1 MKNRRAASVAPVGV
15 LFSLASISSV
25 QASSYTGPVLDLR
38 TITSPQTGN
47 LRVSIQIAGAG
58 TTSCSFPGWYSF
70 DLPSGPVE
78 SMWTAILLAA
88 IHDGSNVTIMGGG
101 SNNCDAYGIEEVSY
115 IDALP
120 P

>member
-1 MKNRRAASVAPVGV
+1 MNSRRAVSFAPIG
-15 LFSLASISSV
+15 LLCGLAAILSAH
-25 QASSYTGPVLDLR
+25 ASSYTGPVLDLR

-47 LRVSIQIAGAG
+47 LRVSIQVSGTG
-58 TTSCSFPGWYSF
+58 TTSCSYPGWYSF

>member
-1 MKNRRAASVAPVGV
+1 
-15 LFSLASISSV
+15 
-25 QASSYTGPVLDLR
+25 
-38 TITSPQTGN
+38 
-47 LRVSIQIAGAG
+47 
-58 TTSCSFPGWYSF
+58 
-70 DLPSGPVE
+70 
-78 SMWTAILLAA
+78 MWTAILLAA